1 MPVGSCQLP
10 PPLTHSPR
18 LVTQASRHSAL
29 GGTLSEEMGA
39 FGCLAL
45 ELREAAPRVRARNH
59 RSNWPCQA
67 GQPEPPKA
75 GLLHS
80 RCPPLGLNITMSV
93 CACVRVWRAVLQ
105 GSTVVPPARVQG
117 MQGTLWLVREPSPE
131 GVNGSGSPF
140 LPFSQALP
148 PPPWALESFAMN
160 STGAI
165 FFVLFLGDPH
175 LLKSV

>member
-1 MPVGSCQLP
+1 MGSCWL

-29 GGTLSEEMGA
+29 GGALSEETGA

-45 ELREAAPRVRARNH
+45 ELGEAAPRNC
-59 RSNWPCQA
+59 RSNWPCQG

-80 RCPPLGLNITMSV
+80 RRPPMRLNITMSV
-93 CACVRVWRAVLQ
+93 CACVCVGGVVLQ
-105 GSTVVPPARVQG
+105 GSAIAPPARVQG
-117 MQGTLWLVREPSPE
+117 MQGTLCLVREPSPE

-140 LPFSQALP
+140 LPFSQASP
-148 PPPWALESFAMN
+148 PPPWALEGFAMN
-160 STGAI
+160 STGAV
-165 FFVLFLGDPH
+165 FFILFLGDPH